1 MNIYKMIEEVQNG
14 VEYQKILL
22 EKEIN
27 KYNERVEE
35 DEQIDIFQVRNAMN
49 NHNDIIEIKAMIKE
63 LKNR

>member
-27 KYNERVEE
+27 RYNERAEE
-35 DEQIDIFQVRNAMN
+35 DDQIDIYQVRNAMN
-49 NHNDIIEIKAMIKE
+49 NYNDIQEIKSMIEE